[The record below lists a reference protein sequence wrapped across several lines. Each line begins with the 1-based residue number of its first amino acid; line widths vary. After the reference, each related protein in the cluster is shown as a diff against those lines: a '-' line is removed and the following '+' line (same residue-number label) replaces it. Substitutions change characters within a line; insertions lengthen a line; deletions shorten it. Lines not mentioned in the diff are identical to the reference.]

1 MRILVTGATGYVGGR
16 LVRSLLAD
24 GQKVRVFVRDANK
37 VKENNWSDDVE
48 VFAGD
53 VTDYESVKSAL
64 EGVDVAFY
72 LLHSINSALKF
83 DAIERD
89 MATTFGSAAAAVG
102 TRQIIY
108 LGGIAN
114 DEKSSQHLRSRVA
127 TGELLASFG
136 VPVLELRAG
145 IIIGSGSASFE
156 MLRHLTH
163 RLPIMTTPRWVKN
176 RTQPIAI
183 RDVLYYLTAAANLGG
198 TESGIYDIGGPEVLT
213 YENMMQAFAKVS
225 KLRKRLIIK
234 IPVLTPSLSSLWIGF
249 VTPVPTTLA
258 RPLVESLISEVV
270 VDPKKD
276 ISKLIPPPAQG
287 LIPVGRAI
295 ELALERV
302 DRNEIETRWSDATS
316 PTAPWQRAQ
325 GDPQWAGATEFR
337 DVRVRE
343 TIAPLNEVW
352 KRIERIGGETGWYGS
367 DWAWYLRGLIDR
379 VFGGVGLRRGRRD
392 PYKLRVGD
400 SVDFWRV
407 EAYEEG
413 RHLRL
418 YAEMILP
425 GKAWLE
431 YQLAQTGE
439 VVVVRQMATFQ
450 PRGLGGQL
458 YWRLFTPFHSMI
470 FPTMLKKICSM
481 AESHSA
487 DEWGV

>member
-1 MRILVTGATGYVGGR
+1 MKILVTGATGYVGGR
-16 LVRSLLAD
+16 LVRALL
-24 GQKVRVFVRDANK
+24 GGNHQVRVFVRDAKK
-37 VKENNWSDDVE
+37 VRQNNWSEDVE
-48 VFAGD
+48 VSTGD
-53 VTDYESVKSAL
+53 VTDYARVRSAL
-64 EGVDVAFY
+64 NGVDVAFY

-83 DAIERD
+83 DAIERE
-89 MATTFGSAAAAVG
+89 MATTFGSAAAAANVK
-102 TRQIIY
+102 QIIY

-114 DEKSSQHLRSRVA
+114 DEKSSQHLKSRVA

-163 RLPIMTTPRWVKN
+163 RLPIMTTPKWVKN

-183 RDVLYYLTAAANLGG
+183 RDVLYYLISAANLS
-198 TESGIYDIGGPEVLT
+198 EASSGIYDIGGSEILT
-213 YENMMQAFAKVS
+213 YEEMMQTFARVS

-234 IPVLTPSLSSLWIGF
+234 VPILSPSLSSLWIGF

-270 VDPKKD
+270 VDSKKD
-276 ISKLIPPPAQG
+276 ISKLISPPVEG
-287 LIPVGRAI
+287 LIPVQRAI

-302 DRNEIETRWSDATS
+302 DRNEIETRWSDATA

-325 GDPQWAGATEFR
+325 GDPTWAGAIEFQ
-337 DVRVRE
+337 DVRVRQ
-343 TIAPLNEVW
+343 TTAPMQEMW
-352 KRIERIGGETGWYGS
+352 KRIEGIGGETGWYGS
-367 DWAWYLRGLIDR
+367 GWVWYLRGLIDR
-379 VFGGVGLRRGRRD
+379 IFGGVGLRRGRRD
-392 PYKLRVGD
+392 PHKLRVGD

-413 RHLRL
+413 KRLRL

-431 YQLAQTGE
+431 FELTEEGDFVLAKQT
-439 VVVVRQMATFQ
+439 ATFQ

-458 YWRLFTPFHSMI
+458 YWRAISPFHSLI
-470 FPTMLKKICSM
+470 FPTMLRNICGS
-481 AESHSA
+481 AEKQT
-487 DEWGV
+487 